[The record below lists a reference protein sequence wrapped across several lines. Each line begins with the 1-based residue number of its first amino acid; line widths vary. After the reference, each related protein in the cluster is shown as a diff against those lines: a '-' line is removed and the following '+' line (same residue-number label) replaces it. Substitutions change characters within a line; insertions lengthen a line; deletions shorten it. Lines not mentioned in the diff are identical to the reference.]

1 MVKTMPLAGGIVIS
15 GGCMSLSFRI
25 LPDRG
30 LVYVRYFG
38 HVMIADSMTAFADY
52 MRHPDSRPGQK
63 HLVDLSAVTGFEKDF
78 TRILELQAL
87 KTEHFVGQPMETLL
101 AYYAPS
107 AEAQQMAALV
117 LRSWEGTDHIVARV
131 LLTEAETLA
140 VLGLSE
146 TRIDDLLADP
156 V

>member
-1 MVKTMPLAGGIVIS
+1 
-15 GGCMSLSFRI
+15 MSITFRI

-30 LVYVRYFG
+30 VVYVRYSG
-38 HVMIADSMTAFADY
+38 RVVIDDSMTAFADY

-63 HLVDLSAVTGFEKDF
+63 HLVDLSAVTSFERDF
-78 TRILELQAL
+78 SRILELQAL
-87 KTEHFVGQPMETLL
+87 KTEHFVGQPVETLL
-101 AYYAPS
+101 VYYAPS

-131 LLTEAETLA
+131 LLTEGETLA
-140 VLGLSE
+140 VLGLTE
-146 TRIDDLLADP
+146 ATIDDLLADR

>member
-1 MVKTMPLAGGIVIS
+1 
-15 GGCMSLSFRI
+15 
-25 LPDRG
+25 
-30 LVYVRYFG
+30 
-38 HVMIADSMTAFADY
+38 

-63 HLVDLSAVTGFEKDF
+63 HLVDLSGVTSFEKDF

-87 KTEHFVGQPMETLL
+87 KTEHFVGQPVETLL
-101 AYYAPS
+101 AYYAPTT
-107 AEAQQMAALV
+107 EAQQMAALV

-140 VLGLSE
+140 VLGLAE
-146 TRIDDLLADP
+146 ATIDDLLADR

>member
-1 MVKTMPLAGGIVIS
+1 
-15 GGCMSLSFRI
+15 MSITFRI

-30 LVYVRYFG
+30 LVYVRYSG
-38 HVMIADSMTAFADY
+38 RVRIDDSMTAFADY
-52 MRHPDSRPGQK
+52 MRHPDCRPGQK
-63 HLVDLSAVTGFEKDF
+63 HLVDLSAVTSYERNFS
-78 TRILELQAL
+78 RILELQAL
-87 KTEHFVGQPMETLL
+87 KTEHFVGQPVETLL
-101 AYYAPS
+101 AYYAPT

-131 LLTEAETLA
+131 LLTETETLA

-146 TRIDDLLADP
+146 STIDDLLADR